1 MASKFGYVERGADSQ
16 VDWSEI
22 SKGFSDKLLGAK
34 KRREDKI
41 DAIEDAT
48 EVATNLNIPLGA
60 NTNWNTIAT
69 EFAHGDIIPKVGN
82 FKRMYERGELTSK
95 EYMATIQR
103 VTDGSAKAMN
113 LFQNL
118 QGRYGELMKQADEG
132 KMSKFTQQNLDK
144 INRFTNLNN
153 MRLVTQD
160 DGTVVSNLLVPDGK
174 GGFKNSTNP
183 QDTASIEAIANIYMD
198 SPDIYDWDGN
208 LNKIAEKLGTFQYFF
223 REIADYQKAG
233 SITTIEDIT
242 RLGSDANV
250 PEELK
255 QMSTKYLD
263 AEKQY
268 IRSMMSNP
276 QNLRSLLMDYASED
290 PKTGKEYSVCDPGE
304 DCKGSDKVRV
314 FYNANSQLEADL
326 TDEQKDVIEKKLINQ
341 LRTKLDREVDTKS
354 TGRVNVPSRKTPT
367 PRRNEGTA
375 NEFVTAIS
383 NLWYGDAN
391 EISTA
396 KTTLGGYNAGLK
408 TINRTEKGIAISYN
422 TGEQPEFFSFTDP
435 DGKLYSQEEYI
446 RRISNYLV
454 PKSYQSDY
462 NNVLQN
468 NRYDPNR
475 TLSQI
480 IDEKPMRSMP
490 RDRVIKSIEDIGPS
504 EYDVTGVSSE
514 DAKRTLHK
522 VLYKYLGIP
531 KDNIKMIMPMLGGS
545 WKAIIKPKGDKSGEK
560 SIELSKEDG
569 NFLYFIKKMM
579 DNKTA
584 QELEESKIAKTTNDG
599 SKPKLNG

>member
-48 EVATNLNIPLGA
+48 NVATNLDIPLGA

-69 EFAHGDIIPKVGN
+69 EFAHGDIIPKVGA

-118 QGRYGELMKQADEG
+118 QTRYGELMKQADEG

-183 QDTASIEAIANIYMD
+183 QDTASIEAMANIYMD
-198 SPDIYDWDGN
+198 SPDIYDADGN
-208 LNKIAEKLGTFQYFF
+208 LNKIAEGLGEFQYVF
-223 REIADYQKAG
+223 REIANYQKAG
-233 SITTIEDIT
+233 SITTVEDIT
-242 RLGSDANV
+242 RLGADANV

-255 QMSTKYLD
+255 QMSSKYLD
-263 AEKQY
+263 AEKGY
-268 IRSMMSNP
+268 IKSMMSNP
-276 QNLRSLLMDYASED
+276 QNLRSLLMDYASVD
-290 PKTGKEYSVCDPGE
+290 PKTNKEYSVCDPGE
-304 DCKGSDKVRV
+304 DCKGSDKVKV

-326 TDEQKDVIEKKLINQ
+326 TDDQKDVVEEKLRNQ
-341 LRTKLDREVDTKS
+341 LRSKLDRTVDTKS
-354 TGRVNVPSRKTPT
+354 TGRVNVPSVRTPT
-367 PRRNEGTA
+367 PPKGENISED
-375 NEFVTAIS
+375 FLTAIA
-383 NLWYGDAN
+383 NLWYGDTN

-396 KTTLGGYNAGLK
+396 KTSLGGYNAGIK
-408 TINRTEKGIAISYN
+408 TIKRTKEGVAIEYT
-422 TGEQPEFFSFTDP
+422 TGEQPEFFSFTD
-435 DGKLYSQEEYI
+435 DKGEFYSQEEWI
-446 RRISNYLV
+446 RNISNYIV
-454 PKSYQSDY
+454 PRQYLSDY
-462 NNVLQN
+462 NNVLKN

-475 TLSQI
+475 TLSGV
-480 IDEKPMRSMP
+480 IDVKPLRSMP
-490 RDRVIKSIEDIGPS
+490 KDRVLEYIENIGPS
-504 EYDVTGVSSE
+504 EYDVTGLSKDV
-514 DAKRTLHK
+514 AARTLHK
-522 VLYKYLGIP
+522 VLYKYLDIP
-531 KDNIKMIMPMLGGS
+531 KENVKMISRGRK
-545 WKAIIKPKGDKSGEK
+545 WKAIIKPKGDMSGEK
-560 SIELSKEDG
+560 SIEINSEDG
-569 NFLYFIKKMM
+569 NFLYFIKLIMDDNRARFLE
-579 DNKTA
+579 DNKVV
-584 QELEESKIAKTTNDG
+584 KTSNTKKNT
-599 SKPKLNG
+599 KFNG

>member
-48 EVATNLNIPLGA
+48 NVATNLDIPLGA

-69 EFAHGDIIPKVGN
+69 EFAHGDIIPKVGA

-118 QGRYGELMKQADEG
+118 QTRYGELMKQADEG

-183 QDTASIEAIANIYMD
+183 QDTASIEAMANIYMD
-198 SPDIYDWDGN
+198 SPDIYDADGN
-208 LNKIAEKLGTFQYFF
+208 LNKIAEGLGEFQYVF
-223 REIADYQKAG
+223 REIANYQKAG
-233 SITTIEDIT
+233 SITTVEDIT
-242 RLGSDANV
+242 RLGADANV

-255 QMSTKYLD
+255 QMSSKYLD
-263 AEKQY
+263 AEKGY
-268 IRSMMSNP
+268 IKSMMSNP
-276 QNLRSLLMDYASED
+276 QNLRSLLMDYASVD
-290 PKTGKEYSVCDPGE
+290 PKTNKEYSVCDPGE
-304 DCKGSDKVRV
+304 DCKGSDKVKV

-326 TDEQKDVIEKKLINQ
+326 TDDQKDVVEEKLRNQ
-341 LRTKLDREVDTKS
+341 LRSKLDRTVDTKS
-354 TGRVNVPSRKTPT
+354 TGRVNVPSVRTPT
-367 PRRNEGTA
+367 PPKGENISED
-375 NEFVTAIS
+375 FLTAIA
-383 NLWYGDAN
+383 NLWYGDTN

-396 KTTLGGYNAGLK
+396 KTSLGGYNAGIK
-408 TINRTEKGIAISYN
+408 TIKRTKEGVAIEYT
-422 TGEQPEFFSFTDP
+422 TGEQPEFFSFTD
-435 DGKLYSQEEYI
+435 DKGEFYSQEEWI
-446 RRISNYLV
+446 RNISNYIV
-454 PKSYQSDY
+454 PRQYLSDY
-462 NNVLQN
+462 NNVLKN

-475 TLSQI
+475 TLSGV
-480 IDEKPMRSMP
+480 IDVKPLRSMP
-490 RDRVIKSIEDIGPS
+490 KDRVLEYIENIGPS
-504 EYDVTGVSSE
+504 EYDVTGLSKDV
-514 DAKRTLHK
+514 AARTLHK
-522 VLYKYLGIP
+522 VLYKYLDIP
-531 KDNIKMIMPMLGGS
+531 KENVKMISRGS
-545 WKAIIKPKGDKSGEK
+545 KWKAIIKPKGDMSGEK
-560 SIELSKEDG
+560 SIEINSEDG
-569 NFLYFIKKMM
+569 NFLYFIKLIMDDNRARFLE
-579 DNKTA
+579 DNKVV
-584 QELEESKIAKTTNDG
+584 KTSNTKKNT
-599 SKPKLNG
+599 KFNG

>member
-48 EVATNLNIPLGA
+48 NVATNLDIPLGA

-69 EFAHGDIIPKVGN
+69 EFAHGDIIPKVGA

-118 QGRYGELMKQADEG
+118 QTRYGELMKQADEG

-183 QDTASIEAIANIYMD
+183 KDTDSIEAKANIYMD
-198 SPDIYDWDGN
+198 SPDIYDADGN
-208 LNKIAEKLGTFQYFF
+208 LNKIAEGLGEFQYVF
-223 REIADYQKAG
+223 REIANYQKAG
-233 SITTIEDIT
+233 SITTVEDIT
-242 RLGSDANV
+242 RLGADANV

-255 QMSTKYLD
+255 QMSSKYLD
-263 AEKQY
+263 AEKGY
-268 IRSMMSNP
+268 IKSMMSNP
-276 QNLRSLLMDYASED
+276 QNLRSLLMDYASVD
-290 PKTGKEYSVCDPGE
+290 PKTNKEYSVCDPGE
-304 DCKGSDKVRV
+304 DCKGSDKVKV

-326 TDEQKDVIEKKLINQ
+326 TDDQKDVVEEKLRNQ
-341 LRTKLDREVDTKS
+341 LRSKLDRTVDTKS
-354 TGRVNVPSRKTPT
+354 TGRVNVPSVRTPT
-367 PRRNEGTA
+367 PPKGENISED
-375 NEFVTAIS
+375 FLTAIA
-383 NLWYGDAN
+383 NLWYGDTN

-396 KTTLGGYNAGLK
+396 KTSLGGYNAGIK
-408 TINRTEKGIAISYN
+408 TIKRTKEGVAIEYP
-422 TGEQPEFFSFTDP
+422 TGEQPEFFSFTD
-435 DGKLYSQEEYI
+435 DKGEFYSQEEWI
-446 RRISNYLV
+446 RNISNYIV
-454 PKSYQSDY
+454 PRQYLSDY
-462 NNVLQN
+462 NNVLKN

-475 TLSQI
+475 TLSGV
-480 IDEKPMRSMP
+480 IDVKPLRSMP
-490 RDRVIKSIEDIGPS
+490 KDRVLEYIENIGPS
-504 EYDVTGVSSE
+504 EYDVTGLSKDV
-514 DAKRTLHK
+514 AARTLHK
-522 VLYKYLGIP
+522 VLYKYLDIP
-531 KDNIKMIMPMLGGS
+531 KENVKMISRGS
-545 WKAIIKPKGDKSGEK
+545 KWKAIIKPKGDMSGEK
-560 SIELSKEDG
+560 SIEINSEDG
-569 NFLYFIKKMM
+569 NFLYFIKLIMDDNRARFLE
-579 DNKTA
+579 DNKVV
-584 QELEESKIAKTTNDG
+584 KTSNTKKNT
-599 SKPKLNG
+599 KFNG